1 MVEQRLRDA
10 GFDLP
15 LASTPAANYIPWMV
29 VGRLLFV
36 AGQIPVFNGERR
48 YIGRV
53 GAEYGIPEGREA
65 AKLCGLNLLAQAKS
79 ALGDLDRVARV
90 VKLGGFVCCTPEFD
104 QHPQVINAASELMI
118 TAFLDAGRHTR
129 TAVGAPSLPFGVAV
143 EIDGIFELHA

>member
-1 MVEQRLRDA
+1 MVEQRLREA
-10 GFDLP
+10 GIELP
-15 LASTPAANYIPWMV
+15 SASTPAANYIPWMV

-36 AGQIPVFNGERR
+36 AGQIPVYNGERR

-65 AKLCGLNLLAQAKS
+65 AKICAMNLLAQAK
-79 ALGDLDRVARV
+79 AAVGDLGRISRV
-90 VKLGGFVCCTPEFD
+90 VKLGGFVQCTPEFD

-118 TAFLDAGRHTR
+118 AAFGDAGRHTR

-143 EIDGIFELHA
+143 EIDAIFELAE